1 MQTLTIALLATLLFS
16 TPASAQTPL
25 ATALAEQ
32 LAGFPAKTGLY
43 VKHLTTGE
51 EVSIRA
57 DQSFNSQSVIK
68 IPIMVRAFQLA
79 DAGRLNLDERL
90 TLGRADLR
98 DGTGIFQN
106 LDLGST
112 PTLRDLIQQMIVTSD
127 NTATDAV
134 TVKVGGK
141 EAVNA
146 DLAKAGYAMR
156 FLNRGWEYRRKLLA
170 RLDPRLADIT
180 GEEVTGLQ
188 YAMADSPLFSHYA
201 TVFTGPR
208 AAWLDVV
215 RDPKNRLAHRAN
227 QRKLMVEDRDVWLG
241 DITARE
247 IGRMLESI
255 ERCTALPP
263 TQTPRAADT
272 PTARAAG
279 TPAPASSS
287 RSLAQGT
294 PLASRASC
302 DTMTLFLRRQ
312 LAGSRRLPHFLDV
325 PVGHKT
331 GDAGNI
337 ANDVGIIYARSGP
350 IVIAAL
356 VSGITGS
363 YGEAEDRI
371 GRLAKTVV
379 DHFDGAAPGATS
391 AAPPATSAGQA
402 ATPATAPPTRRVIQ
416 PPGYKPTPSPLT
428 PGIMV
433 GDTLYLSGS
442 TGGDP
447 ATGQLVAGGF
457 EPEMRQIM
465 ANMRAV
471 LTEAGMTLAD
481 VVSVTGYLA
490 DMADFA
496 RYNEIYREYFT
507 TLPLPTRSTVAVRE
521 LARGARIELTMT
533 AVRSK

>member
-1 MQTLTIALLATLLFS
+1 MQMRTLALLVMLLIS
-16 TPASAQTPL
+16 APASAQTPL

-32 LAGFPAKTGLY
+32 LASFPAQTGLY

-51 EVSIRA
+51 EVAIRA

-90 TLGRADLR
+90 TLTRADLR
-98 DGTGIFQN
+98 DGTGVFQN
-106 LDLGST
+106 FDLGSS

-127 NTATDAV
+127 NTATDAI

-146 DLAKAGYAMR
+146 DLAKSGYAMR
-156 FLNRGWEYRRKLLA
+156 YLNRGWEYRRTLLA
-170 RLDPRLADIT
+170 KLDPRLADIT
-180 GEEVTGLQ
+180 AEEVTGLQ
-188 YAMADSPLFSHYA
+188 YAMTDNPVFAHY
-201 TVFTGPR
+201 TNVFTGPR

-215 RDPKNRLAHRAN
+215 RDPKNRLTHRAN
-227 QRKLMVEDRDVWLG
+227 QRRLMVEDRNIWLG

-255 ERCTALPP
+255 ERCIAPTP
-263 TQTPRAADT
+263 TQTSRAADMPGPT
-272 PTARAAG
+272 PSR
-279 TPAPASSS
+279 TPLS
-287 RSLAQGT
+287 RGT
-294 PLASRASC
+294 PLASTASC
-302 DTMTLFLRRQ
+302 DTMKLFLRRQ

-337 ANDVGIIYARSGP
+337 ANDVGIIYSRSGP

-356 VSGITGS
+356 VTGITGP

-371 GRLAKTVV
+371 GRLAKAVV
-379 DHFDGAAPGATS
+379 DHFDGAAPTAPS
-391 AAPPATSAGQA
+391 AAQATTS
-402 ATPATAPPTRRVIQ
+402 TTAPPVRRVIQ

-428 PGIMV
+428 PGIMI

-447 ATGQLVAGGF
+447 ATSQLVTGGF
-457 EPEMRQIM
+457 EAEMRQIM
-465 ANMRAV
+465 SNMQTV
-471 LTEAGMTLAD
+471 LKEAGLTLAD
-481 VVSVTGYLA
+481 VVSVTGYLV

-521 LARGARIELTMT
+521 LARGARLEMTMT

>member
-1 MQTLTIALLATLLFS
+1 MQTLTPALLAMLLIGA
-16 TPASAQTPL
+16 PAWAQTPL

-32 LAGFPAKTGLY
+32 LASLPAKTSLY
-43 VKHLTTGE
+43 LRHLPTGE
-51 EVSIRA
+51 EVAIRA

-79 DAGRLNLDERL
+79 DAGTLHLDTRITL
-90 TLGRADLR
+90 TRADLR

-106 LDLGST
+106 LDLGSA

-141 EAVNA
+141 DAVNA
-146 DLAKAGYAMR
+146 DLAASGYAMR
-156 FLNRGWEYRRKLLA
+156 LLNRGWEYRRKLLA
-170 RLDPRLADIT
+170 KLDSRLADIT
-180 GEEVTGLQ
+180 AEEVTGLQ
-188 YAMADSPLFSHYA
+188 YAMADNPLFAHYA

-215 RDPKNRLAHRAN
+215 RDSANRLRHRAN
-227 QRKLMVEDRDVWLG
+227 QRTLMVEDRDIWLG

-255 ERCTALPP
+255 ERCTAPSP

-272 PTARAAG
+272 A
-279 TPAPASSS
+279 APASSS
-287 RSLAQGT
+287 RSLARGT
-294 PLASRASC
+294 PLASRVSC
-302 DTMTLFLRRQ
+302 ETMKLFLRRQ
-312 LAGSRRLPHFLDV
+312 LAGSRRLPHYVDV

-337 ANDVGIIYARSGP
+337 ANDVGIIYSRSGP

-379 DHFDGAAPGATS
+379 DHFDGAAQAATS
-391 AAPPATSAGQA
+391 A
-402 ATPATAPPTRRVIQ
+402 APPTRRVIQ

-447 ATGQLVAGGF
+447 ATGQLVTGGF

-465 ANMRAV
+465 SNMQAV
-471 LTEAGMTLAD
+471 LKEANMTLAD

-521 LARGARIELTMT
+521 LARGARLELTMT